1 MASKLHT
8 VVKTASFVRHSKSL
22 LNDKARKELI
32 NSLAS
37 DPMQGEKMKGAGGF
51 RKLLWV
57 LLGRGKSNC
66 VRVITFFS
74 DGGLPVF
81 LITLFGKNE
90 KANLSKA
97 ERNEFDALGKLIVS
111 GHRKRRIK

>member
-37 DPMQGEKMKGAGGF
+37 DPMQGEKMKAAGSF
-51 RKLLWV
+51 RKLRWA
-57 LLGRGKSNC
+57 LLGRGKSGS

-111 GHRKRRIK
+111 GHRKRRTK